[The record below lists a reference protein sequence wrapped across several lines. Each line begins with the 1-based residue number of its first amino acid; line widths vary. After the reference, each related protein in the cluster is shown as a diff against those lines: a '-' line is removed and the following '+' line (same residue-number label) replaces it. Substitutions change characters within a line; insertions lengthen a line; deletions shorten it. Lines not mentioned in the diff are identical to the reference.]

1 MGHLAAGWAKQN
13 SVDVV
18 LIVPH
23 TDLAKFPLGS
33 HTRSQLTA
41 MGVRLVEVDWVRPP
55 LGPGIP
61 KYAQDSWC
69 VNRDL
74 FKLHVLGLDYDAVVF
89 YDNDILVAPMDGDAL
104 FALFKC
110 ARQGYF
116 LATAL
121 HGGFEPLA
129 AGFFAVQPSPALL
142 RAVLRF
148 LLGAE
153 YDEDFGWNMKGFGP
167 WGCLDGTDSWCFKSA
182 HVGAECGQGL
192 MYNLFFM
199 ADRSFTKA
207 LQQEAGAA
215 RPMGLMLDGCIWL
228 HENSLR
234 VEGVP
239 TVPNPCQ
246 DIVEEGRCSEI
257 VAYHDVTEGRGC
269 ITREILG
276 PVMDKLRT
284 FRPADDD
291 MDMHAGSTVFG

>member
-1 MGHLAAGWAKQN
+1 MDSDAGKKGRRAIVFTHDLQGEPDYFATPGETHMGHLAAGWSKQN

-18 LIVPH
+18 LIVPRA
-23 TDLAKFPLGS
+23 DLAKFPLGS
-33 HTRSQLTA
+33 YTRSQLKA

-61 KYAQDSWC
+61 KWAQDSWC

-89 YDNDILVAPMDGDAL
+89 YDNDVLVAPMDGDAL

-153 YDEDFGWNMKGFGP
+153 YDEDFGWNMMGFGP

-192 MYNLFFM
+192 MYNLFSSSWQIG
-199 ADRSFTKA
+199 RLPKPCSRK
-207 LQQEAGAA
+207 QA
-215 RPMGLMLDGCIWL
+215 RQGPWGSCWMVAFGCMKT
-228 HENSLR
+228 H
-234 VEGVP
+234 
-239 TVPNPCQ
+239 C
-246 DIVEEGRCSEI
+246 
-257 VAYHDVTEGRGC
+257 A
-269 ITREILG
+269 
-276 PVMDKLRT
+276 
-284 FRPADDD
+284 
-291 MDMHAGSTVFG
+291 